1 VQRDNLLG
9 LCLYCADNS
18 PNSTDTCC
26 YSSGAETKCAG
37 LVLPTFTNLPP
48 ITTTTATATATA
60 TSSPLGGGG
69 SGLSGG
75 AIAGITIGAL
85 VAVGFLVFALLFW
98 WRRRNQYGSQASIFN
113 HPTRG
118 PPSMTFTTVGPVQTG
133 HGYEALAGGRVARMS
148 ALEGSTSQVDI
159 ASTTTSAAPPHISRA
174 IIGAQS
180 SSSSEFGLQ
189 DSPVSRRDRSP
200 QHRPLHP
207 PPRGRNAS
215 LSSSSVLMSEGGL
228 TSPVPPSEKG
238 SGRFSGVASEQLP
251 YFRDYYSNEDIHPG
265 DKVSVLWAYAPR
277 APDEFE
283 LDRGDMLKVVGIWD
297 DGEPHSL
304 FTVSLT
310 DIPRLGNRNF
320 PLRPCRRRVPPK
332 TRNA

>member
-1 VQRDNLLG
+1 MSLQIAVLGMLARYCGRIVANFVQRDNLLG

-18 PNSTDTCC
+18 PNSTDSCC

-48 ITTTTATATATA
+48 ITTTATTTASA
-60 TSSPLGGGG
+60 TSSPLDDGN
-69 SGLSGG
+69 GLGGG

-98 WRRRNQYGSQASIFN
+98 WRRKNQYGSQASIFN

-133 HGYEALAGGRVARMS
+133 HGYGALAGGRVARMS

-180 SSSSEFGLQ
+180 SSSSEQG
-189 DSPVSRRDRSP
+189 SPASRRDRSP

-228 TSPVPPSEKG
+228 TSPVPPSERG
-238 SGRFSGVASEQLP
+238 SGRFSGSPSEQLP

-297 DGEPHSL
+297 DGEPNSQFVHG
-304 FTVSLT
+304 F
-310 DIPRLGNRNF
+310 G
-320 PLRPCRRRVPPK
+320 
-332 TRNA
+332 